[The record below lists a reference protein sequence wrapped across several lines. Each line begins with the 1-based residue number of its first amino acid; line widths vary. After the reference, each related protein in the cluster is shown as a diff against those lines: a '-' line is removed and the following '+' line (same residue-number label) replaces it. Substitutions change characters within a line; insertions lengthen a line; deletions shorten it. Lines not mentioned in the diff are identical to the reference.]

1 MRISIFLAAFLMV
14 ACSPATPRKES
25 VSPVA
30 RIVTRPVES
39 APSAVPAIESPVISP
54 SVTSREIQGIRFE
67 GISFDARSHRL
78 VVADQPNGPGSRF
91 ADAAAAARA
100 FGGTAAINA
109 SFFTPEG
116 DALGLV
122 VSAGKSA
129 GAWNSASSLGNGVW
143 YTDAGRKMGIV
154 RRESLGKSGAAAQFE
169 LLQAGPLLVENFQSI
184 SGLEATKTSVR
195 SVLLW
200 DGGNAWWLG
209 CSSPCSL
216 AALGSAL
223 TSGSPANWKIRYA
236 LNLDGGRS
244 SDLWIASTVQGGPLT
259 RRTPWNRPVR
269 NFLVL
274 IKK

>member
-1 MRISIFLAAFLMV
+1 MRISIFLAALLMV
-14 ACSPATPRKES
+14 ACSPATPRKEP

-30 RIVTRPVES
+30 RIVPRPVENTS
-39 APSAVPAIESPVISP
+39 PAVPTLESPFISP
-54 SVTSREIQGIRFE
+54 RVTSREIRGIRFE

-100 FGGTAAINA
+100 FGGMAALNA
-109 SFFTPEG
+109 SFFTPVG

-143 YTDAGRKMGIV
+143 YADAGRKMSIV
-154 RRESLGKSGAAAQFE
+154 RREGLGKARAATQSE
-169 LLQAGPLLVENFQSI
+169 LIQAGPLLVENFQSI
-184 SGLEATKTSVR
+184 SGLEATKASAR

-209 CSSPCSL
+209 CASPCTLS
-216 AALGSAL
+216 ALGSAL
-223 TSGSPANWKIRYA
+223 ATEGPANWKIRYA

-244 SDLWIASTVQGGPLT
+244 SDLWIASTAQGGPLT
-259 RRTPWNRPVR
+259 RRTLWNRPVR
-269 NFLVL
+269 NFLVVV
-274 IKK
+274 KK